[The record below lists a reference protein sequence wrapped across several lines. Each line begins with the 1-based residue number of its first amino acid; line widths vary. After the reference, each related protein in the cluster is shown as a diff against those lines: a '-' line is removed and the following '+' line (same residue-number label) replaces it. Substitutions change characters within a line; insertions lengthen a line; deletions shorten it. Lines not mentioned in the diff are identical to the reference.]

1 MARPKT
7 PEPEILPG
15 LTVAE
20 LQALLD
26 SIDQQAA
33 DGDPRLVT
41 AREYATAKNCS
52 LEMARKDIQRL
63 ISIGKA
69 EVGPKKPM
77 RKMDGTLQSVSAYR
91 FLVV

>member
-1 MARPKT
+1 
-7 PEPEILPG
+7 
-15 LTVAE
+15 
-20 LQALLD
+20 
-26 SIDQQAA
+26 
-33 DGDPRLVT
+33 
-41 AREYATAKNCS
+41 
-52 LEMARKDIQRL
+52 MARKDIQRL